1 MVNFPFSSSDK
12 FQALI
17 GPISELAGSFM
28 QSQIEKQ
35 KAKATL
41 AQTKAA
47 AEAEI
52 MKTAA
57 THDSKWEIIMAQGTQ
72 NSWKDELVTV
82 VILIPTILVF
92 IPGMEDIVKNGF
104 ERLNELPEWYTYL
117 LFLTVSAAL
126 GIRGLDKWKNKK

>member
-1 MVNFPFSSSDK
+1 M

>member
-1 MVNFPFSSSDK
+1 M

-57 THDSKWEIIMAQGTQ
+57 THDSKWEIIMALGTQ

>member
-1 MVNFPFSSSDK
+1 M
-12 FQALI
+12 FQALL

-28 QSQIEKQ
+28 QGQIEKQ

-72 NSWKDELVTV
+72 NSWKDEVITIV
-82 VILIPTILVF
+82 VLIPTILVF
-92 IPGMEDIVKNGF
+92 IPGMEDVVRNGF
-104 ERLNELPEWYTYL
+104 EQLNKMPEWYQYSL
-117 LFLTVSAAL
+117 GVIVAASFGVRSATKFF
-126 GIRGLDKWKNKK
+126 GKK

>member
-1 MVNFPFSSSDK
+1 M

-92 IPGMEDIVKNGF
+92 IPGMEDIVKNGC

>member
-1 MVNFPFSSSDK
+1 M

-72 NSWKDELVTV
+72 TSWKDELVTV

>member
-1 MVNFPFSSSDK
+1 M
-12 FQALI
+12 FQALL

-28 QSQIEKQ
+28 QGQIEKQ

-72 NSWKDELVTV
+72 NSWKDEVITIV
-82 VILIPTILVF
+82 VLIPTILVF
-92 IPGMEDIVKNGF
+92 IPGMEDVVKNGF
-104 ERLNELPEWYTYL
+104 QRLNELPEWYTYL
-117 LFLTVSAAL
+117 LFLTVSAGL
-126 GIRGLDKWKNKK
+126 GIKGIDKLKNMRSK

>member
-1 MVNFPFSSSDK
+1 M

-35 KAKATL
+35 KAKTTL

-126 GIRGLDKWKNKK
+126 GIRGLDKWKKK

>member
-1 MVNFPFSSSDK
+1 M

-41 AQTKAA
+41 AQPKAA

>member
-1 MVNFPFSSSDK
+1 M
-12 FQALI
+12 FQALL

-28 QSQIEKQ
+28 QGQIEKQ

-72 NSWKDELVTV
+72 NSWKDEVITIV
-82 VILIPTILVF
+82 VLIPTILVF
-92 IPGMEDIVKNGF
+92 IPGMEEVVANGF
-104 ERLNELPEWYTYL
+104 KQLEMMPEWYQYSL
-117 LFLTVSAAL
+117 GVIVAASFGVRSATKFF
-126 GIRGLDKWKNKK
+126 GKK

>member
-1 MVNFPFSSSDK
+1 M
-12 FQALI
+12 FQAFL
-17 GPISELAGSFM
+17 GPIADLAGSFM
-28 QSQIEKQ
+28 QGQIEKQ

-57 THDSKWEIIMAQGTQ
+57 TPASKWEIIMAQGTQ
-72 NSWKDELVTV
+72 NSWKDELVTI

-92 IPGMEDIVKNGF
+92 IPGMEDVVKNGF
-104 ERLNELPEWYTYL
+104 ARLNELPDWYTYL

-126 GIRGLDKWKNKK
+126 GIRGLDKFRKK

>member
-1 MVNFPFSSSDK
+1 M

-104 ERLNELPEWYTYL
+104 ERLIELPEWYTYL

>member
-1 MVNFPFSSSDK
+1 M

-17 GPISELAGSFM
+17 EPISELAGSFM

-126 GIRGLDKWKNKK
+126 GIRGLDKWKKK

>member
-1 MVNFPFSSSDK
+1 M

-82 VILIPTILVF
+82 VIFIPTILVF

>member
-1 MVNFPFSSSDK
+1 M

-104 ERLNELPEWYTYL
+104 ERLNELPEWYTYV

>member
-1 MVNFPFSSSDK
+1 V

-126 GIRGLDKWKNKK
+126 GIRGLDKWKKK

>member
-1 MVNFPFSSSDK
+1 M

-92 IPGMEDIVKNGF
+92 IPGLEDIVKNGF